1 MEKIVIKSTDGYEL
15 DVHLF
20 EVKNA
25 KAVIQLIH
33 GMEEHQERY
42 EDFIF
47 FLNDNGYTVLS
58 SDMRGH
64 GKSATKRGFFKERNG
79 HEHLLNDQVTIL
91 NYIKQ
96 RFASLPIY
104 LFAHSMGTIIS
115 RNLIQKEGH
124 NYSKICLSGY
134 PNYQKAAGFGIFI
147 ADVIQFFKGP
157 YQKSNFLTSLVTGSF
172 SRKVKS
178 RKSNVD
184 WLTYNEDN
192 VNDYLNDP
200 LCGFG
205 FTISAYRDLFNLVK
219 GMHKVKRYSNVLP
232 LTPILLIS
240 GEDDPCTGGEKG
252 RNDSY
257 KTLMKAGYKNINVIT
272 YKMMRHEILN
282 ELEKNKVYLDILNF
296 YNK

>member
-1 MEKIVIKSTDGYEL
+1 MEKILLKSTDGYEL

-25 KAVIQLIH
+25 KAIIQLIH

-42 EDFIF
+42 EDFIS
-47 FLNDNGYTVLS
+47 FLNDNGYSVLS

-64 GKSATKRGFFKERNG
+64 GISATKTGFFKERKG

-91 NYIKQ
+91 NYIKK
-96 RFASLPIY
+96 RFIDLPIY

-124 NYSKICLSGY
+124 NYTKICLSGY
-134 PNYQKAAGFGIFI
+134 PNYQNGAGFGVFF
-147 ADVIQFFKGP
+147 ANVIQFFKGP
-157 YQKSNFLTSLVTGSF
+157 YKKSPFLTNLVTGSF

-178 RKSNVD
+178 RKSNLD

-192 VNDYLNDP
+192 VKAYLEDP

-205 FTISAYRDLFNLVK
+205 FSVSAYRDLFNLVK
-219 GMHKVKRYSNVLP
+219 GMHKVKRYIDVNP
-232 LTPILLIS
+232 TTPILLIS

-252 RNDSY
+252 RKDSY
-257 KTLMKAGYKNINVIT
+257 KILQKAGYKDIGVIT

-282 ELEKNKVYLDILNF
+282 ELEKEKVYRDVLDF